1 MTHRNQIILSQ
12 LTPPAQKSS
21 ILERPRVIQLL
32 KQCLDYPL
40 TTLVTE
46 TGYGK
51 TTSALSLIRSLS
63 LPVFWFTASRNERDP
78 RLFLTYL
85 CSAFNQQGYK
95 VGLPALRV
103 LENSDV
109 DLQECLV
116 TLENS
121 ITTLLNEEA
130 LFVIDDFQSL
140 NESDDI
146 LTMMNWFIEH
156 LPPNLHL
163 VILSRT
169 QLEFPSINK
178 WRVRGKLLEIDKDSL
193 SFSADET
200 DQLYRSTYQLDLTKD
215 DLARLHQRTEGWAIG
230 LQVVWQSIKAMPTIP
245 LESFLEEESGSSLG
259 NLFAYLADEV
269 LDMQTEETQDF
280 LIKTSVLQFLDS
292 DTCDFLL
299 ERQNSAETLN
309 ELYRSGLFIEQLKP
323 DVFRYHHIFREF
335 LLSRLSKDEEQKRG
349 LHRKLASYFS
359 AHHYWEQAISHLIHA
374 GDFGRLRQILDEVG
388 ERLLQSGLKQ
398 SIRYWLGKLPKE
410 GMSQYPYGNYLLG
423 EVERIE
429 ANFDLALEAYRT
441 AQRLY
446 QNLGNDWGVSMALRG
461 QAQVYLDTLRPVNAE
476 QLLARALKLLDPA
489 EFPLEASGLL
499 TQIAENQ
506 VNQGAMLEAEKS
518 LQKARQLSPMY
529 VEAQAYIEARLLLR
543 TGRLDEGL
551 QLLAKLEPA
560 VTNQHMARPQRF
572 HREATLL
579 LSLYHSLRGEHLSA
593 RQYANQGLQVSRQ
606 LQAKYVEAV
615 AKIRLGHALQLDL
628 SEGLD
633 EQSMQE
639 IRKLYEFAIEKVDI
653 VRIHVEPLWGL
664 CRLVGY
670 AGNLEEAKRIGDHA
684 LVIAANAGDEW
695 IGLLVRISLGAALAM
710 GGELEAASS
719 ILSVADSLA
728 KKLNDTL
735 AGAAAFLWEAYTAD
749 KQGYKSSALL
759 FLEQGLEVVQRCGYQ
774 FLLRK
779 GTLLGPDDP
788 CTFYPLLLLAR
799 ENGLQPELISQF
811 CFDLPA
817 NTGRYHPGYTL
828 SLNLF
833 NGFEARKGKH
843 LIPAEKWKRDKAR
856 QMLQV
861 LAVNSGK
868 GMNKEQLALLFWP
881 DADELTAAN
890 NFKVTLSALNQ
901 TLEPDRPPKEA
912 AQFVIRIGEHYQ
924 LNQQMKINLDTDQF
938 EKLALSALREDNE
951 RALTLYKGRLLEGE
965 PLQEAF
971 MPEVQYYHRL
981 YLDCLGKVI
990 EAAIADKDFGKGL
1003 ELSNRLVRQEPLL
1016 EVGYQYQ
1023 MRIYHALGNISMVRK
1038 VYSQAADVDR
1048 KVYGVEADDLRTF
1061 FLDLTSSPQE
1071 SVSGLLKRR

>member
-1 MTHRNQIILSQ
+1 MTHQNQIILSQ
-12 LTPPAQKSS
+12 LTPPAQKST

-32 KQCLDYPL
+32 QQCLDYPL

-51 TTSALSLIRSLS
+51 TTSALGLIKSLK
-63 LPVFWFTASRNERDP
+63 LPFFWFTVSRNERDP

-95 VGLPALRV
+95 IGLPALRV

-109 DLQECLV
+109 DLQECLIM
-116 TLENS
+116 LENS
-121 ITTLLNEEA
+121 ITSSLDEEA
-130 LFVIDDFQSL
+130 LFVVDDFQSL
-140 NESDDI
+140 NESDEI
-146 LTMMNWFIEH
+146 LRTMNWFIDH
-156 LPPNLHL
+156 LPANLHL

-169 QLEFPSINK
+169 MPEFPSINN

-200 DQLYRSTYQLDLTKD
+200 DQLYRSTYHLDLPRE
-215 DLARLHQRTEGWAIG
+215 DLTRLHQRTEGWAIG
-230 LQVVWQSIKAMPTIP
+230 LQVVWQSIKAMPNMP
-245 LESFLEEESGSSLG
+245 LESLLEEESEASGSSLG
-259 NLFAYLADEV
+259 NLFSYLADEV
-269 LDMQTEETQDF
+269 LDMQAEDTQDF
-280 LIKTSVLQFLDS
+280 LIQTSILQFLDS

-299 ERQNSAETLN
+299 DRQNSAETLN
-309 ELYRSGLFIEQLKP
+309 DLYRSGLFIEQMKP

-335 LLSRLSKDEEQKRG
+335 LLSRLSKNEELKKG

-359 AHHYWEQAISHLIHA
+359 AHHYWEQAISHLISA
-374 GDFGRLRQILDEVG
+374 GDYSRLKQVLDEVA

-398 SIRYWLGKLPKE
+398 SIRYWLGKLPPE
-410 GMSQYPYGNYLLG
+410 EMSQYPYGNYLLG

-476 QLLARALKLLDPA
+476 QLLAKALNLLDQA
-489 EFPLEASGLL
+489 EYPLEVSGLL

-506 VNQGAMLEAEKS
+506 VNQGAMLEAEKN
-518 LQKARQLSPMY
+518 LQKARELSPMY
-529 VEAQAYIEARLLLR
+529 AEMQAFTEARLLLR

-551 QLLAKLEPA
+551 DLLARLDPG
-560 VTNQHMARPQRF
+560 TSNQRMARPQRF

-579 LSLYHSLRGEHLSA
+579 LSLYYSLQGKYESA
-593 RQYANQGLQVSRQ
+593 RQYADKGLQVSRQ

-615 AKIRLGHALQLDL
+615 ARIRLGHALQLDL

-633 EQSMQE
+633 AQGVLE
-639 IRKLYEFAIEKVDI
+639 IRKLYEFAIENVDI

-670 AGNLEEAKRIGDHA
+670 AGNLEEAKRIGDNA

-710 GGELEAASS
+710 GNAYEAASS

-735 AGAAAFLWEAYTAD
+735 ASTAAYLWEAYTAD

-759 FLEQGLEVVQRCGYQ
+759 FLEQGLEQIQKYQYQ
-774 FLLRK
+774 FLLNK

-788 CTFYPLLLLAR
+788 FTFYPLMLLAR
-799 ENGLQPELISQF
+799 ENGLQPELLSQILS
-811 CFDLPA
+811 DLPA
-817 NTGRYHPGYTL
+817 SIGKYHPGYTL

-833 NGFEARKGKH
+833 GGFEARKGKH
-843 LIPAEKWKRDKAR
+843 LIPAENWKRDKAR
-856 QMLQV
+856 QMLQA
-861 LAVNSGK
+861 LACNLGR
-868 GMNKEQLALLFWP
+868 GMSKEQLALLFWP

-901 TLEPDRPPKEA
+901 TLEPDRPSKEA
-912 AQFVIRIGEHYQ
+912 AQFVVRIGDHYQ
-924 LNQQMKINLDTDQF
+924 LNQQMKIKLDTTQF
-938 EKLALSALREDNE
+938 EKLALSLQLEDNE
-951 RALTLYKGRLLEGE
+951 QALTIYKGKLLEGE
-965 PLQEAF
+965 PLQEDF

-990 EAAIADKDFGKGL
+990 EAAIADREFGKGL

-1023 MRIYHALGNISMVRK
+1023 MRIYHALGNASMVRK
-1038 VYSQAADVDR
+1038 VYNQAVDVCR
-1048 KVYGVEADDLRTF
+1048 KVYGM
-1061 FLDLTSSPQE
+1061 E
-1071 SVSGLLKRR
+1071 SDGLLAFYRQLTG

>member
-1 MTHRNQIILSQ
+1 MTHQNQIILSQ
-12 LTPPAQKSS
+12 LTPPAQKST

-32 KQCLDYPL
+32 QQCLDYPL

-51 TTSALSLIRSLS
+51 TTSALGLIKSLK
-63 LPVFWFTASRNERDP
+63 LPFFWFTVSRNERDP

-95 VGLPALRV
+95 IGLPALRV

-109 DLQECLV
+109 DLQECLIM
-116 TLENS
+116 LENS
-121 ITTLLNEEA
+121 ITSSLDEEA
-130 LFVIDDFQSL
+130 LFVVDDFQSL
-140 NESDDI
+140 NESDEI
-146 LTMMNWFIEH
+146 LRTMNWFIDH
-156 LPPNLHL
+156 LPANLHL

-169 QLEFPSINK
+169 MPEFPSINN

-200 DQLYRSTYQLDLTKD
+200 DQLYRSTYHLDLPRE
-215 DLARLHQRTEGWAIG
+215 DLTRLHQRTEGWAIG
-230 LQVVWQSIKAMPTIP
+230 LQVVWQSIKAMPNMP
-245 LESFLEEESGSSLG
+245 LESLLEEESEASGSSLG

-269 LDMQTEETQDF
+269 LDMQSEDTQDF
-280 LIKTSVLQFLDS
+280 LIQTSILQFLDS

-299 ERQNSAETLN
+299 DRQNSAETLN
-309 ELYRSGLFIEQLKP
+309 DLYRSGLFIEQMKP

-335 LLSRLSKDEEQKRG
+335 LLSRLSKNEELKKG

-359 AHHYWEQAISHLIHA
+359 AHHYWEQAISHLISA
-374 GDFGRLRQILDEVG
+374 GDYSRLKQVLDEVA

-398 SIRYWLGKLPKE
+398 SIRYWLGKLPPE
-410 GMSQYPYGNYLLG
+410 EMSQYPYGNYLLG

-476 QLLARALKLLDPA
+476 QLLAKALNLLDQA
-489 EFPLEASGLL
+489 EYPLEVSGLL

-506 VNQGAMLEAEKS
+506 VNQGAMLEAEKN
-518 LQKARQLSPMY
+518 LQKARELSPMY
-529 VEAQAYIEARLLLR
+529 AEMQAFTEARLLLR

-551 QLLAKLEPA
+551 DLLARLDPG
-560 VTNQHMARPQRF
+560 TSNQRMARPQRF

-579 LSLYHSLRGEHLSA
+579 LSLYYSLQGKYESA
-593 RQYANQGLQVSRQ
+593 RQYADKGLQVSRQ

-615 AKIRLGHALQLDL
+615 ARIRLGHALQLDL

-633 EQSMQE
+633 AQGVLE
-639 IRKLYEFAIEKVDI
+639 IRKLYEFAIENVDI

-670 AGNLEEAKRIGDHA
+670 AGNLEEAKRIGDNA

-710 GGELEAASS
+710 GNAYEAASS

-735 AGAAAFLWEAYTAD
+735 ASTAAYLWEAYTAD

-759 FLEQGLEVVQRCGYQ
+759 FLEQGLEQIQKYQYQ
-774 FLLRK
+774 FLLNK

-788 CTFYPLLLLAR
+788 FTFYPLMLLAR
-799 ENGLQPELISQF
+799 ENGLQPELLSQILS
-811 CFDLPA
+811 DLPA
-817 NTGRYHPGYTL
+817 SIGKYHPGYTL

-833 NGFEARKGKH
+833 GGFEARKGKH
-843 LIPAEKWKRDKAR
+843 LIPAENWKRDKAR
-856 QMLQV
+856 QMLQA
-861 LAVNSGK
+861 LACNLGR
-868 GMNKEQLALLFWP
+868 GMSKEQLALLFWP

-901 TLEPDRPPKEA
+901 TLEPDRPSKEA
-912 AQFVIRIGEHYQ
+912 AQFVIRIGDHYQ
-924 LNQQMKINLDTDQF
+924 LNQQMKIRLDTTQF
-938 EKLALSALREDNE
+938 EKLALSLRLEDNE
-951 RALTLYKGRLLEGE
+951 QALTIYKGKLLEGE
-965 PLQEAF
+965 PLQEDF

-990 EAAIADKDFGKGL
+990 EAAIADREFGKGL

-1023 MRIYHALGNISMVRK
+1023 MRIYHALGNASMVRK
-1038 VYSQAADVDR
+1038 VYNQAVDVCR
-1048 KVYGVEADDLRTF
+1048 KVYGM
-1061 FLDLTSSPQE
+1061 E
-1071 SVSGLLKRR
+1071 SDGLLAFYRQLTG

>member
-1 MTHRNQIILSQ
+1 MTHQNQIILSQ
-12 LTPPAQKSS
+12 LTPPAQKST

-32 KQCLDYPL
+32 QQCLDYPL

-51 TTSALSLIRSLS
+51 TTSALGLIKSLK
-63 LPVFWFTASRNERDP
+63 LPFFWFTVSRNERDP

-95 VGLPALRV
+95 IGLPALRV

-109 DLQECLV
+109 DLQECLIM
-116 TLENS
+116 LENS
-121 ITTLLNEEA
+121 ITSSLDEEA
-130 LFVIDDFQSL
+130 LFVVDDFQSL
-140 NESDDI
+140 NESDEI
-146 LTMMNWFIEH
+146 LRTMNWFIDH
-156 LPPNLHL
+156 LPANLHL

-169 QLEFPSINK
+169 MPEFPSINN

-200 DQLYRSTYQLDLTKD
+200 DQLYRSTYHLDLPRE
-215 DLARLHQRTEGWAIG
+215 DLTRLHQRTEGWAIG
-230 LQVVWQSIKAMPTIP
+230 LQVVWQSIKAMPNMP
-245 LESFLEEESGSSLG
+245 LESLLEEESEASGSSLG

-269 LDMQTEETQDF
+269 LDMQSEDTQDF
-280 LIKTSVLQFLDS
+280 LIQTSILQFLDS

-299 ERQNSAETLN
+299 DRQNSAETLN
-309 ELYRSGLFIEQLKP
+309 DLYRSGLFIEQMKP

-335 LLSRLSKDEEQKRG
+335 LLSRLSKNEELKKG

-359 AHHYWEQAISHLIHA
+359 AHHYWEQAISHLISA
-374 GDFGRLRQILDEVG
+374 GDYSRLKQVLDEVA

-398 SIRYWLGKLPKE
+398 SIRYWLGKLPPE
-410 GMSQYPYGNYLLG
+410 EMSQYPYGNYLLG

-446 QNLGNDWGVSMALRG
+446 QNLGIDWGVSMALRG

-476 QLLARALKLLDPA
+476 QLLAKALNLLDQA
-489 EFPLEASGLL
+489 EYPLEVSGLL

-506 VNQGAMLEAEKS
+506 VNQGAMLEAEKN
-518 LQKARQLSPMY
+518 LQKARELSPMY
-529 VEAQAYIEARLLLR
+529 AEMQAFTEARLLLR

-551 QLLAKLEPA
+551 DLLARLDPG
-560 VTNQHMARPQRF
+560 TSNQRMARPQRF

-579 LSLYHSLRGEHLSA
+579 LSLYYSLQGKYESA
-593 RQYANQGLQVSRQ
+593 RQYADKGLQVSRQ

-615 AKIRLGHALQLDL
+615 ARIRLGHALQLDL

-633 EQSMQE
+633 AQGVLE
-639 IRKLYEFAIEKVDI
+639 IRKLYEFAIENVDI

-670 AGNLEEAKRIGDHA
+670 AGNLEEAKRIGDNA

-710 GGELEAASS
+710 GNAYEAASS

-735 AGAAAFLWEAYTAD
+735 ASTAAYLWEAYTAD

-759 FLEQGLEVVQRCGYQ
+759 FLEQGLEQIQKYQYQ
-774 FLLRK
+774 FLLNK

-788 CTFYPLLLLAR
+788 FTFYPLMLLAR
-799 ENGLQPELISQF
+799 ENGLQPELLSQILS
-811 CFDLPA
+811 DLPA
-817 NTGRYHPGYTL
+817 SIGKYHPGYTL

-833 NGFEARKGKH
+833 GGFEARKGKH
-843 LIPAEKWKRDKAR
+843 LIPAENWKRDKAR
-856 QMLQV
+856 QMLQA
-861 LAVNSGK
+861 LACNLGR
-868 GMNKEQLALLFWP
+868 GMSKEQLALLFWP

-901 TLEPDRPPKEA
+901 TLEPDRPSKEA
-912 AQFVIRIGEHYQ
+912 AQFVVRIGDHYQ
-924 LNQQMKINLDTDQF
+924 LNQQMKIKLDTTQF
-938 EKLALSALREDNE
+938 EKLALSLQLEDNE
-951 RALTLYKGRLLEGE
+951 QALTIYKGKLLEGE
-965 PLQEAF
+965 PLQEDF

-990 EAAIADKDFGKGL
+990 EAAIADRDFGKGL

-1023 MRIYHALGNISMVRK
+1023 MRIYHALGNASMVRK
-1038 VYSQAADVDR
+1038 VYNQAVDVCR
-1048 KVYGVEADDLRTF
+1048 KVYGMESDALLAFYRQ
-1061 FLDLTSSPQE
+1061 LT
-1071 SVSGLLKRR
+1071 G

>member
-1 MTHRNQIILSQ
+1 MTHQNQIILSQ
-12 LTPPAQKSS
+12 LTPPAQKST

-32 KQCLDYPL
+32 QQCLDYPL

-51 TTSALSLIRSLS
+51 TTSALGLIKSLK
-63 LPVFWFTASRNERDP
+63 LPFFWFTVSRNERDP

-95 VGLPALRV
+95 IGLPALRV

-109 DLQECLV
+109 DLQECLIM
-116 TLENS
+116 LENS
-121 ITTLLNEEA
+121 ITSSLDEEA
-130 LFVIDDFQSL
+130 LFVVDDFQSL
-140 NESDDI
+140 NESDEI
-146 LTMMNWFIEH
+146 LRTMNWFIDH
-156 LPPNLHL
+156 LPANLHL

-169 QLEFPSINK
+169 MPEFPSINN

-200 DQLYRSTYQLDLTKD
+200 DQLYRSTYHLDLPRE
-215 DLARLHQRTEGWAIG
+215 DLTRLHQRTEGWAIG
-230 LQVVWQSIKAMPTIP
+230 LQVVWQSIKAMPNMP
-245 LESFLEEESGSSLG
+245 LESLLEEESEASGSSLG

-269 LDMQTEETQDF
+269 LDMQSEDTQDF
-280 LIKTSVLQFLDS
+280 LIQTSILQFLDS

-299 ERQNSAETLN
+299 DRQNSAETLN
-309 ELYRSGLFIEQLKP
+309 DLYRSGLFIEQMKP

-335 LLSRLSKDEEQKRG
+335 LLSRLSKNEELKKG

-359 AHHYWEQAISHLIHA
+359 AHHYWEQAISHLISA
-374 GDFGRLRQILDEVG
+374 GDYSRLKQVLDEVA

-398 SIRYWLGKLPKE
+398 SIRYWLGKLPPE
-410 GMSQYPYGNYLLG
+410 EMSQYPYGNYLLG

-476 QLLARALKLLDPA
+476 QLLAKALNLLDQA
-489 EFPLEASGLL
+489 EYPLEVSGLL

-506 VNQGAMLEAEKS
+506 VNQGAMLEAEKN
-518 LQKARQLSPMY
+518 LQKARELSPMY
-529 VEAQAYIEARLLLR
+529 AEMQAFTEARLLLR

-551 QLLAKLEPA
+551 DLLARLDPG
-560 VTNQHMARPQRF
+560 TSNQRMARPQRF

-579 LSLYHSLRGEHLSA
+579 LSLYYSLQGEYESA
-593 RQYANQGLQVSRQ
+593 RQYADKGLQVSRQ

-615 AKIRLGHALQLDL
+615 ARIRLGHALQLDL

-633 EQSMQE
+633 AQGVLE
-639 IRKLYEFAIEKVDI
+639 IRKLYEFAIENVDI

-670 AGNLEEAKRIGDHA
+670 AGNLEEAKRIGDNA

-710 GGELEAASS
+710 GNAYEAASS

-735 AGAAAFLWEAYTAD
+735 ASTAAYLWEAYTAD
-749 KQGYKSSALL
+749 KQGYRSSALL
-759 FLEQGLEVVQRCGYQ
+759 FLEQGLEQIQKYQYQ
-774 FLLRK
+774 FLLNK

-788 CTFYPLLLLAR
+788 FTFYPLMLLAR
-799 ENGLQPELISQF
+799 ENGLQPELLSQILS
-811 CFDLPA
+811 DLPA
-817 NTGRYHPGYTL
+817 SIGKYHPGYTL

-833 NGFEARKGKH
+833 GGFEARKGKH
-843 LIPAEKWKRDKAR
+843 LIPAENWKRDKAR
-856 QMLQV
+856 QMLQA
-861 LAVNSGK
+861 LACNLGRGIS
-868 GMNKEQLALLFWP
+868 KEQLALLFWP

-901 TLEPDRPPKEA
+901 TLEPDRPSKEA
-912 AQFVIRIGEHYQ
+912 AQFVIRIGDHYQ
-924 LNQQMKINLDTDQF
+924 LNQQMKIRLDTTQF
-938 EKLALSALREDNE
+938 EKLALSLRLEDNE
-951 RALTLYKGRLLEGE
+951 QALTIYKGKLLEGE
-965 PLQEAF
+965 PLQEDF

-990 EAAIADKDFGKGL
+990 EAAIADREFGKGL

-1023 MRIYHALGNISMVRK
+1023 MRIYHALGNASMVRK
-1038 VYSQAADVDR
+1038 VYNQAVDVCR
-1048 KVYGVEADDLRTF
+1048 KVYGM
-1061 FLDLTSSPQE
+1061 E
-1071 SVSGLLKRR
+1071 SDGLLAFYRQLTG

>member
-1 MTHRNQIILSQ
+1 MTHQNQIILSQ
-12 LTPPAQKSS
+12 LTPPAQKST

-32 KQCLDYPL
+32 QQCLDYPL

-51 TTSALSLIRSLS
+51 TTSALGLIKSLK
-63 LPVFWFTASRNERDP
+63 LPFFWFTVSRNERDP

-95 VGLPALRV
+95 IGLPALRV

-109 DLQECLV
+109 DLQECLIM
-116 TLENS
+116 LENS
-121 ITTLLNEEA
+121 ITSSLDEEA
-130 LFVIDDFQSL
+130 LFVVDDFQSL
-140 NESDDI
+140 NESDEI
-146 LTMMNWFIEH
+146 LRTMNWFIDH
-156 LPPNLHL
+156 LPANLHL

-169 QLEFPSINK
+169 MPEFPSINN

-200 DQLYRSTYQLDLTKD
+200 DQLYRSTYHLDLPRE
-215 DLARLHQRTEGWAIG
+215 DLTRLHQRTEGWAIG
-230 LQVVWQSIKAMPTIP
+230 LQVVWQSIKAMPNMP
-245 LESFLEEESGSSLG
+245 LESLLEEESEASGSSLG

-269 LDMQTEETQDF
+269 LDMQSEDTQDF
-280 LIKTSVLQFLDS
+280 LIQTSILQFLDS

-299 ERQNSAETLN
+299 DRQNSAETLN
-309 ELYRSGLFIEQLKP
+309 DLYRSGLFIEQMKP

-335 LLSRLSKDEEQKRG
+335 LLSRLSKNEELKKG

-359 AHHYWEQAISHLIHA
+359 AHHYWEQAISHLISA
-374 GDFGRLRQILDEVG
+374 GDYSRLKQVLDEVA

-398 SIRYWLGKLPKE
+398 SIRYWLGKLPPE
-410 GMSQYPYGNYLLG
+410 EMSQYPYGNYLLG

-446 QNLGNDWGVSMALRG
+446 QNLGIDWGVSMALRG

-476 QLLARALKLLDPA
+476 QLLAKALNLLDQA
-489 EFPLEASGLL
+489 EYPLEVSGLL

-506 VNQGAMLEAEKS
+506 VNQGAMLEAEKN
-518 LQKARQLSPMY
+518 LQKARELSPMY
-529 VEAQAYIEARLLLR
+529 AEMQAFTEARLLLR

-551 QLLAKLEPA
+551 DLLARLDPG
-560 VTNQHMARPQRF
+560 TSNQRMARPQRF

-579 LSLYHSLRGEHLSA
+579 LSLYYSLQGKYESA
-593 RQYANQGLQVSRQ
+593 RQYADKGLQVSRQ

-615 AKIRLGHALQLDL
+615 ARIRLGHALQLDL

-633 EQSMQE
+633 AQGVLE
-639 IRKLYEFAIEKVDI
+639 IRKLYEFAIENVDI

-670 AGNLEEAKRIGDHA
+670 AGNLEEAKRIGDNA

-710 GGELEAASS
+710 GNAYEAASS

-735 AGAAAFLWEAYTAD
+735 ASTAAYLWEAYTAD
-749 KQGYKSSALL
+749 KQGYRSSALL
-759 FLEQGLEVVQRCGYQ
+759 FLEQGLEQIQKYQYQ
-774 FLLRK
+774 FLLNK

-788 CTFYPLLLLAR
+788 FTFYPLMLLAR
-799 ENGLQPELISQF
+799 ENGLQPELLSQILS
-811 CFDLPA
+811 DLPA
-817 NTGRYHPGYTL
+817 SIGKYHPGYTL

-833 NGFEARKGKH
+833 GGFEARKGKH
-843 LIPAEKWKRDKAR
+843 LIPAENWKRDKAR
-856 QMLQV
+856 QMLQA
-861 LAVNSGK
+861 LACNLGRGIS
-868 GMNKEQLALLFWP
+868 KEQLALLFWP

-901 TLEPDRPPKEA
+901 TLEPDRPSKEA
-912 AQFVIRIGEHYQ
+912 AQFVIRIGDHYQ
-924 LNQQMKINLDTDQF
+924 LNQQMKIRLDTTQF
-938 EKLALSALREDNE
+938 EKLALSLRLEDNE
-951 RALTLYKGRLLEGE
+951 QALTIYKGKLLEGE
-965 PLQEAF
+965 PLQEDF

-990 EAAIADKDFGKGL
+990 EAAIADREFGKGL

-1023 MRIYHALGNISMVRK
+1023 MRIYHALGNASMVRK
-1038 VYSQAADVDR
+1038 VYNQAVDVCR
-1048 KVYGVEADDLRTF
+1048 KVYGM
-1061 FLDLTSSPQE
+1061 E
-1071 SVSGLLKRR
+1071 SDGLLAFYRQLTG

>member
-1 MTHRNQIILSQ
+1 MTHQNQIILSQ
-12 LTPPAQKSS
+12 LTPPAQKST

-32 KQCLDYPL
+32 QQCLDYPL

-51 TTSALSLIRSLS
+51 TTSALGLIKSLK
-63 LPVFWFTASRNERDP
+63 LPFFWFTVSRNERDP

-95 VGLPALRV
+95 IGLPALRV

-109 DLQECLV
+109 DLQECLIM
-116 TLENS
+116 LENS
-121 ITTLLNEEA
+121 ITSSLDEEA
-130 LFVIDDFQSL
+130 LFVVDDFQSL
-140 NESDDI
+140 NESDEI
-146 LTMMNWFIEH
+146 LRTMNWFIDH
-156 LPPNLHL
+156 LPANLHL

-169 QLEFPSINK
+169 MPEFPSINN

-200 DQLYRSTYQLDLTKD
+200 DQLYRSTYHLDLPRE
-215 DLARLHQRTEGWAIG
+215 DLTRLHQRTEGWAIG
-230 LQVVWQSIKAMPTIP
+230 LQVVWQSIKAMPNMP
-245 LESFLEEESGSSLG
+245 LESLLEEESEASGSSLG

-269 LDMQTEETQDF
+269 LDMQSEDTQDF
-280 LIKTSVLQFLDS
+280 LIQTSILQFLDS

-299 ERQNSAETLN
+299 DRQNSAETLN
-309 ELYRSGLFIEQLKP
+309 DLYRSGLFIEQMKP

-335 LLSRLSKDEEQKRG
+335 LLSRLSKNEELKKG

-359 AHHYWEQAISHLIHA
+359 AHHYWEQAISHLISA
-374 GDFGRLRQILDEVG
+374 GDYSRLKQVLDEVA

-398 SIRYWLGKLPKE
+398 SIRYWLGKLPPE
-410 GMSQYPYGNYLLG
+410 EMSQYPYGNYLLG

-446 QNLGNDWGVSMALRG
+446 QNLGIDWGVSMALRG

-476 QLLARALKLLDPA
+476 QLLAKALNLLDQA
-489 EFPLEASGLL
+489 EYPLEVSGLL

-506 VNQGAMLEAEKS
+506 VNQGAMLEAEKN
-518 LQKARQLSPMY
+518 LQKARELSPMY
-529 VEAQAYIEARLLLR
+529 AEMQAFTEARLLLR

-551 QLLAKLEPA
+551 DLLARLDPG
-560 VTNQHMARPQRF
+560 TSNQRMARPQRF

-579 LSLYHSLRGEHLSA
+579 LSLYYSLQGKYESA
-593 RQYANQGLQVSRQ
+593 RQYADKGLQVSRQ

-615 AKIRLGHALQLDL
+615 ARIRLGHALQLDL

-633 EQSMQE
+633 AQGVLE
-639 IRKLYEFAIEKVDI
+639 IRKLYEFAIENVDI

-670 AGNLEEAKRIGDHA
+670 AGNLEEAKRIGDNA

-710 GGELEAASS
+710 GNAYEAASS

-735 AGAAAFLWEAYTAD
+735 ASTAAYLWEAYTAD

-759 FLEQGLEVVQRCGYQ
+759 FLEQGLEQIQKYQYQ
-774 FLLRK
+774 FLLNK

-788 CTFYPLLLLAR
+788 FTFYPLMLLAR
-799 ENGLQPELISQF
+799 ENGLQPELLSQILS
-811 CFDLPA
+811 DLPA
-817 NTGRYHPGYTL
+817 SIGKYHPGYTL

-833 NGFEARKGKH
+833 GGFEARKGKH
-843 LIPAEKWKRDKAR
+843 LIPAENWKRDKAR
-856 QMLQV
+856 QMLQA
-861 LAVNSGK
+861 LACNLGRGIS
-868 GMNKEQLALLFWP
+868 KEQLALLFWP

-901 TLEPDRPPKEA
+901 TLEPDRPSKEA
-912 AQFVIRIGEHYQ
+912 AQFVVRIGDHYQ
-924 LNQQMKINLDTDQF
+924 LNQQMKIKLDTTQF
-938 EKLALSALREDNE
+938 EKLALSLQLEDNE
-951 RALTLYKGRLLEGE
+951 QALTIYKGKLLEGE
-965 PLQEAF
+965 PLQEDF

-990 EAAIADKDFGKGL
+990 EAAIADREFGKGL

-1023 MRIYHALGNISMVRK
+1023 MRIYHALGNASMVRK
-1038 VYSQAADVDR
+1038 VYNQAVDVCR
-1048 KVYGVEADDLRTF
+1048 KVYGM
-1061 FLDLTSSPQE
+1061 E
-1071 SVSGLLKRR
+1071 SDGLLAFYRQLTG

>member
-1 MTHRNQIILSQ
+1 MTHQNQIILSQ
-12 LTPPAQKSS
+12 LTPPAQKST

-32 KQCLDYPL
+32 QQCLDYPL

-51 TTSALSLIRSLS
+51 TTSALGLIKSLK
-63 LPVFWFTASRNERDP
+63 LPFFWFTVSRNERDP

-95 VGLPALRV
+95 IGLPALRV

-109 DLQECLV
+109 DLQECLIM
-116 TLENS
+116 LENS
-121 ITTLLNEEA
+121 ITSSLDEEA
-130 LFVIDDFQSL
+130 LFVVDDFQSL
-140 NESDDI
+140 NESDEI
-146 LTMMNWFIEH
+146 LRTMNWFIDH
-156 LPPNLHL
+156 LPANLHL

-169 QLEFPSINK
+169 MPEFPSINN

-200 DQLYRSTYQLDLTKD
+200 DQLYRSTYHLDLPRE
-215 DLARLHQRTEGWAIG
+215 DLTRLHQRTEGWAIG
-230 LQVVWQSIKAMPTIP
+230 LQVVWQSIKAMPNMP
-245 LESFLEEESGSSLG
+245 LESLLEEESEASGSSLG

-269 LDMQTEETQDF
+269 LDMQSEDTQDF
-280 LIKTSVLQFLDS
+280 LIQTSILQFLDS

-299 ERQNSAETLN
+299 DRQNSAETLN
-309 ELYRSGLFIEQLKP
+309 DLYRSGLFIEQMKP

-335 LLSRLSKDEEQKRG
+335 LLSRLSKNEELKKG

-359 AHHYWEQAISHLIHA
+359 AHHYWEQAISHLISA
-374 GDFGRLRQILDEVG
+374 GDYSRLKQVLDEVA

-398 SIRYWLGKLPKE
+398 SIRYWLGKLPPE
-410 GMSQYPYGNYLLG
+410 EMSQYPYGNYLLG

-446 QNLGNDWGVSMALRG
+446 QNLGIDWGVSMALRG

-476 QLLARALKLLDPA
+476 QLLAKALNLLDQA
-489 EFPLEASGLL
+489 EYPLEVSGLL

-506 VNQGAMLEAEKS
+506 VNQGAMLEAEKN
-518 LQKARQLSPMY
+518 LQKARELSPMY
-529 VEAQAYIEARLLLR
+529 AEMQAFTEARLLLR

-551 QLLAKLEPA
+551 DLLARLDPG
-560 VTNQHMARPQRF
+560 TSNQRMARPQRF

-579 LSLYHSLRGEHLSA
+579 LSLYYSLQGKYESA
-593 RQYANQGLQVSRQ
+593 RQYADKGLQVSRQ

-615 AKIRLGHALQLDL
+615 ARIRLGHALQLDL

-633 EQSMQE
+633 AQGVLE
-639 IRKLYEFAIEKVDI
+639 IRKLYEFAIENVDI

-670 AGNLEEAKRIGDHA
+670 AGNLEEAKRIGDNA

-710 GGELEAASS
+710 GNAYEAASS

-735 AGAAAFLWEAYTAD
+735 ASTAAYLWEAYTAD

-759 FLEQGLEVVQRCGYQ
+759 FLEQGLEQIQKYQYQ
-774 FLLRK
+774 FLLNK

-788 CTFYPLLLLAR
+788 FTFYPLMLLAR
-799 ENGLQPELISQF
+799 ENGLQPELLSQILS
-811 CFDLPA
+811 DLPA
-817 NTGRYHPGYTL
+817 SIGKYHPGYTL

-833 NGFEARKGKH
+833 GGFEARKGKH
-843 LIPAEKWKRDKAR
+843 LIPAENWKRDKAR
-856 QMLQV
+856 QMLQA
-861 LAVNSGK
+861 LACNLGRGIS
-868 GMNKEQLALLFWP
+868 KEQLALLFWP

-901 TLEPDRPPKEA
+901 TLEPDRPSKEA
-912 AQFVIRIGEHYQ
+912 AQFVVRIGDHYQ
-924 LNQQMKINLDTDQF
+924 LNQQMKIKLDTTQF
-938 EKLALSALREDNE
+938 EKLALSLQLEDNE
-951 RALTLYKGRLLEGE
+951 QALTIYKGKLLEGE
-965 PLQEAF
+965 PLQEDF

-990 EAAIADKDFGKGL
+990 EAAIADREFGKGL

-1023 MRIYHALGNISMVRK
+1023 MRIYHALGNASMVRK
-1038 VYSQAADVDR
+1038 VYNQAVDVCR
-1048 KVYGVEADDLRTF
+1048 KVYGMESDALLAFYRQ
-1061 FLDLTSSPQE
+1061 LT
-1071 SVSGLLKRR
+1071 G

>member
-1 MTHRNQIILSQ
+1 M
-12 LTPPAQKSS
+12 
-21 ILERPRVIQLL
+21 
-32 KQCLDYPL
+32 
-40 TTLVTE
+40 
-46 TGYGK
+46 
-51 TTSALSLIRSLS
+51 
-63 LPVFWFTASRNERDP
+63 
-78 RLFLTYL
+78 
-85 CSAFNQQGYK
+85 
-95 VGLPALRV
+95 
-103 LENSDV
+103 
-109 DLQECLV
+109 
-116 TLENS
+116 LENS
-121 ITTLLNEEA
+121 ITSSLDEEA
-130 LFVIDDFQSL
+130 LFVVDDFQSL
-140 NESDDI
+140 NESDEI
-146 LTMMNWFIEH
+146 LRTMNWFIDH
-156 LPPNLHL
+156 LPANLHL

-169 QLEFPSINK
+169 MPEFPSINN

-200 DQLYRSTYQLDLTKD
+200 DQLYRSTYHLDLPRE
-215 DLARLHQRTEGWAIG
+215 DLTRLHQRTEGWAIG
-230 LQVVWQSIKAMPTIP
+230 LQVVWQSIKAMPNMP
-245 LESFLEEESGSSLG
+245 LESLLEEESEASGSSLG

-269 LDMQTEETQDF
+269 LDMQSEDTQDF
-280 LIKTSVLQFLDS
+280 LIQTSILQFLDS

-299 ERQNSAETLN
+299 DRQNSAETLN
-309 ELYRSGLFIEQLKP
+309 DLYRSGLFIEQMKP

-335 LLSRLSKDEEQKRG
+335 LLSRLSKNEELKKG

-359 AHHYWEQAISHLIHA
+359 AHHYWEQAISHLISA
-374 GDFGRLRQILDEVG
+374 GDYSRLKQVLDEVA

-398 SIRYWLGKLPKE
+398 SIRYWLGKLPPE
-410 GMSQYPYGNYLLG
+410 EMSQYPYGNYLLG

-476 QLLARALKLLDPA
+476 QLLAKALNLLDQA
-489 EFPLEASGLL
+489 EYPLEVSGLL

-506 VNQGAMLEAEKS
+506 VNQGAMLEAEKN
-518 LQKARQLSPMY
+518 LQKARELSPMY
-529 VEAQAYIEARLLLR
+529 AEMQAFTEARLLLR

-551 QLLAKLEPA
+551 DLLARLDPG
-560 VTNQHMARPQRF
+560 TSNQRMARPQRF

-579 LSLYHSLRGEHLSA
+579 LSLYYSLQGKYESA
-593 RQYANQGLQVSRQ
+593 RQYADKGLQVSRQ

-615 AKIRLGHALQLDL
+615 ARIRLGHALQLDL

-633 EQSMQE
+633 AQGVLE
-639 IRKLYEFAIEKVDI
+639 IRKLYEFAIENVDI

-670 AGNLEEAKRIGDHA
+670 AGNLEEAKRIGDNA

-710 GGELEAASS
+710 GNAYEAASS

-735 AGAAAFLWEAYTAD
+735 ASTAAYLWEAYTAD

-759 FLEQGLEVVQRCGYQ
+759 FLEQGLEQIQKYQYQ
-774 FLLRK
+774 FLLNK

-788 CTFYPLLLLAR
+788 FTFYPLMLLAR
-799 ENGLQPELISQF
+799 ENGLQPELLSQILS
-811 CFDLPA
+811 DLPA
-817 NTGRYHPGYTL
+817 SIGKYHPGYTL

-833 NGFEARKGKH
+833 GGFEARKGKH
-843 LIPAEKWKRDKAR
+843 LIPAENWKRDKAR
-856 QMLQV
+856 QMLQA
-861 LAVNSGK
+861 LACNLGR
-868 GMNKEQLALLFWP
+868 GMSKEQLALLFWP

-901 TLEPDRPPKEA
+901 TLEPDRPSKEA
-912 AQFVIRIGEHYQ
+912 AQFVVRIGDHYQ
-924 LNQQMKINLDTDQF
+924 LNQQMKIKLDTTQF
-938 EKLALSALREDNE
+938 EKLALSLQLEDNE
-951 RALTLYKGRLLEGE
+951 QALTIYKGKLLEGE
-965 PLQEAF
+965 PLQEDF

-990 EAAIADKDFGKGL
+990 EAAIADREFGKGL

-1023 MRIYHALGNISMVRK
+1023 MRIYHALGNASMVRK
-1038 VYSQAADVDR
+1038 VYNQAVDVCR
-1048 KVYGVEADDLRTF
+1048 KVYGM
-1061 FLDLTSSPQE
+1061 E
-1071 SVSGLLKRR
+1071 SDGLLAFYRQLTG

>member
-1 MTHRNQIILSQ
+1 MTHQNQIILSQ
-12 LTPPAQKSS
+12 LTPPAQKST

-32 KQCLDYPL
+32 QQCLDYPL

-51 TTSALSLIRSLS
+51 TTSALGLIKSLK
-63 LPVFWFTASRNERDP
+63 LPFFWFTVSRNERDP

-95 VGLPALRV
+95 IGLPALRV

-109 DLQECLV
+109 DLQECLIM
-116 TLENS
+116 LENS
-121 ITTLLNEEA
+121 ITSSLDEEA
-130 LFVIDDFQSL
+130 LFVVDDFQSL
-140 NESDDI
+140 NESDEI
-146 LTMMNWFIEH
+146 LRTMNWFIDH
-156 LPPNLHL
+156 LPANLHL

-169 QLEFPSINK
+169 MPEFPSINN

-200 DQLYRSTYQLDLTKD
+200 DQLYRSTYHLDLPRE
-215 DLARLHQRTEGWAIG
+215 DLTRLHQRTEGWAIG
-230 LQVVWQSIKAMPTIP
+230 LQVVWQSIKAMPNMP
-245 LESFLEEESGSSLG
+245 LESLLEEESEASGSSLG

-269 LDMQTEETQDF
+269 LDMQSEDTQDF
-280 LIKTSVLQFLDS
+280 LIQTSILQFLDS

-299 ERQNSAETLN
+299 DRQNSAETLN
-309 ELYRSGLFIEQLKP
+309 DLYRSGLFIEQMKP

-335 LLSRLSKDEEQKRG
+335 LLSRLSKNEELKKG

-359 AHHYWEQAISHLIHA
+359 AHHYWEQAISHLISA
-374 GDFGRLRQILDEVG
+374 GDYSRLKQVLDEVA

-398 SIRYWLGKLPKE
+398 SIRYWLGKLPPE
-410 GMSQYPYGNYLLG
+410 EMSQYPYGNYLLG

-476 QLLARALKLLDPA
+476 QLLAKALNLLDQA
-489 EFPLEASGLL
+489 EYPLEVSGLL

-506 VNQGAMLEAEKS
+506 VNQGAMLEAEKN
-518 LQKARQLSPMY
+518 LQKARELSPMY
-529 VEAQAYIEARLLLR
+529 AEMQAFTEARLLLR

-551 QLLAKLEPA
+551 DLLARLDPG
-560 VTNQHMARPQRF
+560 TSNQRMARPQRF

-579 LSLYHSLRGEHLSA
+579 LSLYYSLQGKYESA
-593 RQYANQGLQVSRQ
+593 RQYADKGLQVSRQ

-615 AKIRLGHALQLDL
+615 ARIRLGHALQLDL

-633 EQSMQE
+633 AQGVLE
-639 IRKLYEFAIEKVDI
+639 IRKLYEFAIENVDI

-670 AGNLEEAKRIGDHA
+670 AGNLEEAKRIGDNA

-710 GGELEAASS
+710 GNAYEAASS

-735 AGAAAFLWEAYTAD
+735 ASTAAYLWEAYTAD

-759 FLEQGLEVVQRCGYQ
+759 FLEQGLEQIQKYQYQ
-774 FLLRK
+774 FLLNK

-788 CTFYPLLLLAR
+788 FTFYPLMLLAR
-799 ENGLQPELISQF
+799 ENGLQPELLSQILS
-811 CFDLPA
+811 DLPA
-817 NTGRYHPGYTL
+817 SIGKYHPGYTL

-833 NGFEARKGKH
+833 GGFEARKGKH
-843 LIPAEKWKRDKAR
+843 LIPAENWKRDKAR
-856 QMLQV
+856 QMLQA
-861 LAVNSGK
+861 LACNLGR
-868 GMNKEQLALLFWP
+868 GMSKEQLALLFWP

-901 TLEPDRPPKEA
+901 TLEPDRPSKEA
-912 AQFVIRIGEHYQ
+912 AQFVVRIGDHFQ
-924 LNQQMKINLDTDQF
+924 LNQQMKIKLDTTQF
-938 EKLALSALREDNE
+938 EKLALSLQLEDNE
-951 RALTLYKGRLLEGE
+951 QALTISTGKLLEGE
-965 PLQEAF
+965 PLQEDF

-990 EAAIADKDFGKGL
+990 EAAIADRDFGKGL

-1023 MRIYHALGNISMVRK
+1023 MRIYHALGNASMVRK
-1038 VYSQAADVDR
+1038 VYNQAVDVCR
-1048 KVYGVEADDLRTF
+1048 KVYGM
-1061 FLDLTSSPQE
+1061 E
-1071 SVSGLLKRR
+1071 SDGLLAFYRQLTG

>member
-1 MTHRNQIILSQ
+1 MTHQNQIILSQ
-12 LTPPAQKSS
+12 LTPPAQKST

-32 KQCLDYPL
+32 QQCLDYPL

-51 TTSALSLIRSLS
+51 TTSALGLIKSLK
-63 LPVFWFTASRNERDP
+63 LPFFWFTVSRNERDP

-95 VGLPALRV
+95 IGLPALRV

-109 DLQECLV
+109 DLQECLIM
-116 TLENS
+116 LENS
-121 ITTLLNEEA
+121 ITSSLDEEA
-130 LFVIDDFQSL
+130 LFVVDDFQSL
-140 NESDDI
+140 NESDEI
-146 LTMMNWFIEH
+146 LRTMNWFIDH
-156 LPPNLHL
+156 LPANLHL

-169 QLEFPSINK
+169 MPEFPSINN

-200 DQLYRSTYQLDLTKD
+200 DQLYRSTYHLDLPRE
-215 DLARLHQRTEGWAIG
+215 DLTRLHQRTEGWAIG
-230 LQVVWQSIKAMPTIP
+230 LQVVWQSIKAMPNMP
-245 LESFLEEESGSSLG
+245 LESLLEEESEASGSSLG

-269 LDMQTEETQDF
+269 LDMQSEDTQDF
-280 LIKTSVLQFLDS
+280 LIQTSILQFLDS

-299 ERQNSAETLN
+299 DRQNSAETLN
-309 ELYRSGLFIEQLKP
+309 DLYRSGLFIEQMKP

-335 LLSRLSKDEEQKRG
+335 LLSRLSKNEELKKG

-359 AHHYWEQAISHLIHA
+359 AHHYWEQAISHLISA
-374 GDFGRLRQILDEVG
+374 GDYSRLKQVLDEVA

-398 SIRYWLGKLPKE
+398 SIRYWLGKLPPE
-410 GMSQYPYGNYLLG
+410 EMSQYPYGNYLLG

-476 QLLARALKLLDPA
+476 QLLAKALNLLDQA
-489 EFPLEASGLL
+489 EYPLEVSGLL

-506 VNQGAMLEAEKS
+506 VNQGAMLEAEKN
-518 LQKARQLSPMY
+518 LQKARELSPMY
-529 VEAQAYIEARLLLR
+529 AEMQAFTEARLLLR

-551 QLLAKLEPA
+551 DLLARLDPG
-560 VTNQHMARPQRF
+560 TSNQRMARPQRF

-579 LSLYHSLRGEHLSA
+579 LSLYYSLQGEYESA
-593 RQYANQGLQVSRQ
+593 RQYADKGLQVSRQ

-615 AKIRLGHALQLDL
+615 ARIRLGHALQLDL

-633 EQSMQE
+633 AQGVLE
-639 IRKLYEFAIEKVDI
+639 IRKLYEFAIENVDI

-670 AGNLEEAKRIGDHA
+670 AGNLEEAKRIGDNA

-710 GGELEAASS
+710 GNAYEAASS

-735 AGAAAFLWEAYTAD
+735 ASTAAYLWEAYTAD
-749 KQGYKSSALL
+749 KQGYRSSALL
-759 FLEQGLEVVQRCGYQ
+759 FLEQGLEQIQKYQYQ
-774 FLLRK
+774 FLLNK

-788 CTFYPLLLLAR
+788 FTFYPLMLLAR
-799 ENGLQPELISQF
+799 ENGLQPELLSQILS
-811 CFDLPA
+811 DLPA
-817 NTGRYHPGYTL
+817 SIGKYHPGYTL

-833 NGFEARKGKH
+833 GGFEARKGKH
-843 LIPAEKWKRDKAR
+843 LIPAENWKRDKAR
-856 QMLQV
+856 QMLQA
-861 LAVNSGK
+861 LACNLGR
-868 GMNKEQLALLFWP
+868 GMSKEQLALLFWP

-901 TLEPDRPPKEA
+901 TLEPDRPSKEA
-912 AQFVIRIGEHYQ
+912 AQFVVRIGDHYQ
-924 LNQQMKINLDTDQF
+924 LNQQMKIKLDTTQF
-938 EKLALSALREDNE
+938 EKLALSLQLEDNE
-951 RALTLYKGRLLEGE
+951 HALTIYKGKLLEGE
-965 PLQEAF
+965 PLQEDF
-971 MPEVQYYHRL
+971 MPEAQYYHRL

-990 EAAIADKDFGKGL
+990 EAAIADREFGKGL

-1023 MRIYHALGNISMVRK
+1023 MRIYHALGNASMVRK
-1038 VYSQAADVDR
+1038 VYNQAVDVCR
-1048 KVYGVEADDLRTF
+1048 KVYGMESDALLAFYRQ
-1061 FLDLTSSPQE
+1061 LT
-1071 SVSGLLKRR
+1071 G

>member
-1 MTHRNQIILSQ
+1 MTHQNQIILSQ
-12 LTPPAQKSS
+12 LTPPAQKST

-32 KQCLDYPL
+32 QQCLDYPL

-51 TTSALSLIRSLS
+51 TTSALGLIKSLK
-63 LPVFWFTASRNERDP
+63 LPFFWFTVSRNERDP

-95 VGLPALRV
+95 IGLPALRV

-109 DLQECLV
+109 DLQECLIM
-116 TLENS
+116 LENS
-121 ITTLLNEEA
+121 ITSSLDEEA
-130 LFVIDDFQSL
+130 LFVVDDFQSL
-140 NESDDI
+140 NESDEI
-146 LTMMNWFIEH
+146 LRTMNWFIDH
-156 LPPNLHL
+156 LPANLHL

-169 QLEFPSINK
+169 MPEFPSINN

-200 DQLYRSTYQLDLTKD
+200 DQLYRSTYHLDLPRE
-215 DLARLHQRTEGWAIG
+215 DLTRLHQRTEGWAIG
-230 LQVVWQSIKAMPTIP
+230 LQVVWQSIKAMPNMP
-245 LESFLEEESGSSLG
+245 LESLLEEESEASGSSLG

-269 LDMQTEETQDF
+269 LDMQSEDTQDF
-280 LIKTSVLQFLDS
+280 LIQTSILQFLDS

-299 ERQNSAETLN
+299 DRQNSAETLN
-309 ELYRSGLFIEQLKP
+309 DLYRSGLFIEQMKP

-335 LLSRLSKDEEQKRG
+335 LLSRLSKNEELKKG

-359 AHHYWEQAISHLIHA
+359 AHHYWEQAISHLISA
-374 GDFGRLRQILDEVG
+374 GDYSRLKQVLDEVA

-398 SIRYWLGKLPKE
+398 SIRYWLGKLPPE
-410 GMSQYPYGNYLLG
+410 EMSQYPYGNYLLG

-446 QNLGNDWGVSMALRG
+446 QNLGIDWGVSMALRG

-476 QLLARALKLLDPA
+476 QLLAKALNLLDQA
-489 EFPLEASGLL
+489 EYPLEVSGLL

-506 VNQGAMLEAEKS
+506 VNQGAMLEAEKN
-518 LQKARQLSPMY
+518 LQKARELSPMY
-529 VEAQAYIEARLLLR
+529 AEMQAFTEARLLLR

-551 QLLAKLEPA
+551 DLLARLDPG
-560 VTNQHMARPQRF
+560 TSNQRMARPQRF

-579 LSLYHSLRGEHLSA
+579 LSLYYSLQGKYESA
-593 RQYANQGLQVSRQ
+593 RQYADKGLQVSRQ

-615 AKIRLGHALQLDL
+615 ARIRLGHALQLDL

-633 EQSMQE
+633 AQGVLE
-639 IRKLYEFAIEKVDI
+639 IRKLYEFAIENVDI

-670 AGNLEEAKRIGDHA
+670 AGNLEEAKRIGDNA

-710 GGELEAASS
+710 GNAYEAASS

-735 AGAAAFLWEAYTAD
+735 ASTAAYLWEAYTAD

-759 FLEQGLEVVQRCGYQ
+759 FLEQGLEQIQKYQYQ
-774 FLLRK
+774 FLLNK

-788 CTFYPLLLLAR
+788 FTFYPLMLLAR
-799 ENGLQPELISQF
+799 ENGLQPELLSQILS
-811 CFDLPA
+811 DLPA
-817 NTGRYHPGYTL
+817 SIGKYHPGYTL

-833 NGFEARKGKH
+833 GGFEARKGKH
-843 LIPAEKWKRDKAR
+843 LIPAENWKRDKAR
-856 QMLQV
+856 QMLQA
-861 LAVNSGK
+861 LACNLGR
-868 GMNKEQLALLFWP
+868 GMSKEQLALLFWP

-901 TLEPDRPPKEA
+901 TLEPDRPSKEA
-912 AQFVIRIGEHYQ
+912 AQFVVRIGDHYQ
-924 LNQQMKINLDTDQF
+924 LNQQMKIKLDTTQF
-938 EKLALSALREDNE
+938 EKLALSLQLEDNE
-951 RALTLYKGRLLEGE
+951 QALTIYKGKLLEGE
-965 PLQEAF
+965 PLQEDF

-990 EAAIADKDFGKGL
+990 EAAIADREFGKGL

-1023 MRIYHALGNISMVRK
+1023 MRIYHALGNASMVRK
-1038 VYSQAADVDR
+1038 VYNQAVDVCR
-1048 KVYGVEADDLRTF
+1048 KVYGMESDALLAFYRQ
-1061 FLDLTSSPQE
+1061 LT
-1071 SVSGLLKRR
+1071 G

>member
-1 MTHRNQIILSQ
+1 MTHQNQIILSQ
-12 LTPPAQKSS
+12 LTPPAQKSTV
-21 ILERPRVIQLL
+21 LERPRVIQLL
-32 KQCLDYPL
+32 QQCLDYPL

-51 TTSALSLIRSLS
+51 TTSALGLIKSLK
-63 LPVFWFTASRNERDP
+63 LPFFWFTVSRNERDP

-95 VGLPALRV
+95 IGLPALRV

-109 DLQECLV
+109 DLQECLIM
-116 TLENS
+116 LENS
-121 ITTLLNEEA
+121 ITSSLDEEA
-130 LFVIDDFQSL
+130 LFVVDDFQSL
-140 NESDDI
+140 NESDEI
-146 LTMMNWFIEH
+146 LRTMNWFIDH
-156 LPPNLHL
+156 LPANLHL

-169 QLEFPSINK
+169 MPEFPSINN

-200 DQLYRSTYQLDLTKD
+200 DQLYRSTYHLDLPRE
-215 DLARLHQRTEGWAIG
+215 DLTRLHQRTEGWAIG
-230 LQVVWQSIKAMPTIP
+230 LQVVWQSIKAMPNMP
-245 LESFLEEESGSSLG
+245 LESLLEEESEASGSSLG

-269 LDMQTEETQDF
+269 LDMQSEDTQDF
-280 LIKTSVLQFLDS
+280 LIQTSILQFLDS

-299 ERQNSAETLN
+299 DRQNSAETLN
-309 ELYRSGLFIEQLKP
+309 DLYRSGLFIEQMKP

-335 LLSRLSKDEEQKRG
+335 LLSRLSKNEELKKG

-359 AHHYWEQAISHLIHA
+359 AHHYWEQAISHLISA
-374 GDFGRLRQILDEVG
+374 GDYSRLKQVLDEVA

-398 SIRYWLGKLPKE
+398 SIRYWLGKLPPE
-410 GMSQYPYGNYLLG
+410 EMSQYPYGNYLLG

-476 QLLARALKLLDPA
+476 QLLAKALNLLDQA
-489 EFPLEASGLL
+489 EYPLEVSGLL

-506 VNQGAMLEAEKS
+506 VNQGAMLEAEKN
-518 LQKARQLSPMY
+518 LQKARELSPMY
-529 VEAQAYIEARLLLR
+529 AEMQAFTEARLLLR

-551 QLLAKLEPA
+551 DLLARLDPG
-560 VTNQHMARPQRF
+560 TSNQRMARPQRF

-579 LSLYHSLRGEHLSA
+579 LSLYYSLQGEYESA
-593 RQYANQGLQVSRQ
+593 RQYADKGLQVSRQ

-615 AKIRLGHALQLDL
+615 ARIRLGHALQLDL

-633 EQSMQE
+633 AQGVLE
-639 IRKLYEFAIEKVDI
+639 IRKLYEFAIENVDI

-670 AGNLEEAKRIGDHA
+670 AGNLEEAKRIGDNA

-710 GGELEAASS
+710 GNAYEAASS

-735 AGAAAFLWEAYTAD
+735 ASTAAYLWEAYTAD
-749 KQGYKSSALL
+749 KQGYRSSALL
-759 FLEQGLEVVQRCGYQ
+759 FLEQGLEQIQKYQYQ
-774 FLLRK
+774 FLLNK

-788 CTFYPLLLLAR
+788 FTFYPLMLLAR
-799 ENGLQPELISQF
+799 ENGLQPELLSQILS
-811 CFDLPA
+811 DLPA
-817 NTGRYHPGYTL
+817 SIGKYHPGYTL

-833 NGFEARKGKH
+833 GGFEARKGKH
-843 LIPAEKWKRDKAR
+843 LIPAENWKRDKAR
-856 QMLQV
+856 QMLQA
-861 LAVNSGK
+861 LACNLGRGIS
-868 GMNKEQLALLFWP
+868 KEQLALLFWP

-901 TLEPDRPPKEA
+901 TLEPDRPSKEA
-912 AQFVIRIGEHYQ
+912 AQFVIRVGDHYQ
-924 LNQQMKINLDTDQF
+924 LNQQMKIKLDTTQF
-938 EKLALSALREDNE
+938 EKLALSLQLEDNE
-951 RALTLYKGRLLEGE
+951 QALTIYKGKLLEGE
-965 PLQEAF
+965 PLQEDF

-990 EAAIADKDFGKGL
+990 EEAIADRDFGKGL

-1023 MRIYHALGNISMVRK
+1023 MRIYHALGNASMVRK
-1038 VYSQAADVDR
+1038 VYNQAVDVCR
-1048 KVYGVEADDLRTF
+1048 KVYGM
-1061 FLDLTSSPQE
+1061 E
-1071 SVSGLLKRR
+1071 SDGLLAFYRQLTG

>member
-1 MTHRNQIILSQ
+1 MTHQNQIILSQ
-12 LTPPAQKSS
+12 LTPPAQKST

-32 KQCLDYPL
+32 QQCLDYPL

-51 TTSALSLIRSLS
+51 TTSALGLIKSLK
-63 LPVFWFTASRNERDP
+63 LPFFWFTVSRNERDP

-95 VGLPALRV
+95 IGLPALRV

-109 DLQECLV
+109 DLQECLIM
-116 TLENS
+116 LENS
-121 ITTLLNEEA
+121 ITSSLDEEA
-130 LFVIDDFQSL
+130 LFVVDDFQSL
-140 NESDDI
+140 NESDEI
-146 LTMMNWFIEH
+146 LRTMNWFIDH
-156 LPPNLHL
+156 LPANLHL

-169 QLEFPSINK
+169 MPEFPSINN

-200 DQLYRSTYQLDLTKD
+200 DQLYRSTYHLDLPRE
-215 DLARLHQRTEGWAIG
+215 DLTRLHQRTEGWAIG
-230 LQVVWQSIKAMPTIP
+230 LQVVWQSIKAMPNMP
-245 LESFLEEESGSSLG
+245 LESLLEEESEASGSSLG

-269 LDMQTEETQDF
+269 LDMQSEDTQDF
-280 LIKTSVLQFLDS
+280 LIQTSILQFLDS

-299 ERQNSAETLN
+299 DRQNSAETLN
-309 ELYRSGLFIEQLKP
+309 DLYRSGLFIEQMKP

-335 LLSRLSKDEEQKRG
+335 LLSRLSKNEELKKG

-359 AHHYWEQAISHLIHA
+359 AHHYWEQAISHLISA
-374 GDFGRLRQILDEVG
+374 GDYSRLKQVLDEVA

-398 SIRYWLGKLPKE
+398 SIRYWLGKLPPE
-410 GMSQYPYGNYLLG
+410 EMSQYPYGNYLLG

-476 QLLARALKLLDPA
+476 QLLAKALNLLDQA
-489 EFPLEASGLL
+489 EYPLEVSGLL

-506 VNQGAMLEAEKS
+506 VNQGAMLEAEKN
-518 LQKARQLSPMY
+518 LQKARELSPMY
-529 VEAQAYIEARLLLR
+529 AEMQAFTEARLLLR

-551 QLLAKLEPA
+551 DLLARLDPG
-560 VTNQHMARPQRF
+560 TSNQRMARPQRF

-579 LSLYHSLRGEHLSA
+579 LSLYYSLQGKYESA
-593 RQYANQGLQVSRQ
+593 RQYADKGLQVSRQ

-615 AKIRLGHALQLDL
+615 ARIRLGHALQLDL

-633 EQSMQE
+633 AQGVLE
-639 IRKLYEFAIEKVDI
+639 IRKLYEFAIENVDI

-670 AGNLEEAKRIGDHA
+670 AGNLEEAKRIGDNA

-710 GGELEAASS
+710 GNAYEAASS

-735 AGAAAFLWEAYTAD
+735 ASTAAYLWEAYTAD

-759 FLEQGLEVVQRCGYQ
+759 FLEQGLEQIQKYQYQ
-774 FLLRK
+774 FLLNK

-788 CTFYPLLLLAR
+788 FTFYPLMLLAR
-799 ENGLQPELISQF
+799 ENGLQPELLSQILS
-811 CFDLPA
+811 DLPA
-817 NTGRYHPGYTL
+817 SIGKYHPGYTL

-833 NGFEARKGKH
+833 GGFEARKGKH
-843 LIPAEKWKRDKAR
+843 LIPAENWKRDKAR
-856 QMLQV
+856 QMLQA
-861 LAVNSGK
+861 LACNLGR
-868 GMNKEQLALLFWP
+868 GMSKEQLALLFWP

-901 TLEPDRPPKEA
+901 TLEPDRPSKEA
-912 AQFVIRIGEHYQ
+912 AQFVVRIGDHYQ
-924 LNQQMKINLDTDQF
+924 LNQQMKIKLDTTQF
-938 EKLALSALREDNE
+938 EKLALSLQLEDNE
-951 RALTLYKGRLLEGE
+951 QALTIYKGKLLEGE
-965 PLQEAF
+965 PLQEDF

-990 EAAIADKDFGKGL
+990 EAAIADREFGKGL

-1023 MRIYHALGNISMVRK
+1023 MRIYHALGNASMVRK
-1038 VYSQAADVDR
+1038 VYNQAVDVCR
-1048 KVYGVEADDLRTF
+1048 KVYGM
-1061 FLDLTSSPQE
+1061 E
-1071 SVSGLLKRR
+1071 SDGLLAFYRQLTG

>member
-1 MTHRNQIILSQ
+1 MTHQNQIILSQ
-12 LTPPAQKSS
+12 LTPPAQKST

-32 KQCLDYPL
+32 QQCLDYPL

-51 TTSALSLIRSLS
+51 TTSALGLIKSLK
-63 LPVFWFTASRNERDP
+63 LPFFWFTVSRNERDP

-95 VGLPALRV
+95 IGLPALRV

-109 DLQECLV
+109 DLQECLIM
-116 TLENS
+116 LENS
-121 ITTLLNEEA
+121 ITSSLDEEA
-130 LFVIDDFQSL
+130 LFVVDDFQSL
-140 NESDDI
+140 NESDEI
-146 LTMMNWFIEH
+146 LRTMNWFIDH
-156 LPPNLHL
+156 LPANLHL

-169 QLEFPSINK
+169 MPEFPSINN

-200 DQLYRSTYQLDLTKD
+200 DQLYRSTYHLDLPRE
-215 DLARLHQRTEGWAIG
+215 DLTRLHQRTEGWAIG
-230 LQVVWQSIKAMPTIP
+230 LQVVWQSIKAMPNMP
-245 LESFLEEESGSSLG
+245 LESLLEEESEASGSSLG

-269 LDMQTEETQDF
+269 LDMQSEDTQDF
-280 LIKTSVLQFLDS
+280 LIQTSILQFLDS

-299 ERQNSAETLN
+299 DRQNSAETLN
-309 ELYRSGLFIEQLKP
+309 DLYRSGLFIEQMKP

-335 LLSRLSKDEEQKRG
+335 LLSRLSKNEELKKG

-359 AHHYWEQAISHLIHA
+359 AHHYWEQAISHLISA
-374 GDFGRLRQILDEVG
+374 GDYSRLKQVLDEVA

-398 SIRYWLGKLPKE
+398 SIRYWLGKLPPE
-410 GMSQYPYGNYLLG
+410 EMSQYPYGNYLLG

-446 QNLGNDWGVSMALRG
+446 QNLGIDWGVSMALRG

-476 QLLARALKLLDPA
+476 QLLAKALNLLDQA
-489 EFPLEASGLL
+489 EYPLEVSGLL

-506 VNQGAMLEAEKS
+506 VNQGAMLEAEKN
-518 LQKARQLSPMY
+518 LQKARELSPMY
-529 VEAQAYIEARLLLR
+529 AEMQAFTEARLLLR

-551 QLLAKLEPA
+551 DLLARLDPG
-560 VTNQHMARPQRF
+560 TSNQRMARPQRF

-579 LSLYHSLRGEHLSA
+579 LSLYYSLQGKYESA
-593 RQYANQGLQVSRQ
+593 RQYADKGLQVSRQ

-615 AKIRLGHALQLDL
+615 ARIRLGHALQLDL

-633 EQSMQE
+633 AQGVLE
-639 IRKLYEFAIEKVDI
+639 IRKLYEFAIENVDI

-670 AGNLEEAKRIGDHA
+670 AGNLEEAKRIGDNA

-710 GGELEAASS
+710 GNAYEAASS

-735 AGAAAFLWEAYTAD
+735 ASTAAYLWEAYTAD

-759 FLEQGLEVVQRCGYQ
+759 FLEQGLEQIQKYQYQ
-774 FLLRK
+774 FLLNK

-788 CTFYPLLLLAR
+788 FTFYPLMLLAR
-799 ENGLQPELISQF
+799 ENGLQPELLSQILS
-811 CFDLPA
+811 DLPA
-817 NTGRYHPGYTL
+817 SIGKYHPGYTL

-833 NGFEARKGKH
+833 GGFEARKGKH
-843 LIPAEKWKRDKAR
+843 LIPAENWKRDKAR
-856 QMLQV
+856 QMLQA
-861 LAVNSGK
+861 LACNLGRGIS
-868 GMNKEQLALLFWP
+868 KEQLALLFWP

-901 TLEPDRPPKEA
+901 TLEPDRPSKEA
-912 AQFVIRIGEHYQ
+912 AQFVVRIGDHYQ
-924 LNQQMKINLDTDQF
+924 LNQQMKIKLDTTQF
-938 EKLALSALREDNE
+938 EKLALSLQLEDNE
-951 RALTLYKGRLLEGE
+951 QALTIYKGKLLEGE
-965 PLQEAF
+965 PLQEDF

-990 EAAIADKDFGKGL
+990 EAAIADRDFGKGL

-1023 MRIYHALGNISMVRK
+1023 MRIYHALGNASMVRK
-1038 VYSQAADVDR
+1038 VYNQAVDVCR
-1048 KVYGVEADDLRTF
+1048 KVYGM
-1061 FLDLTSSPQE
+1061 E
-1071 SVSGLLKRR
+1071 SDGLLAFYRQLTG